1 MSFNIIFQI
10 HPWILIKTGGL
21 TETEEMTK
29 AMNVSMND
37 LNQSDSGQPQ
47 DENADGGSDSK
58 EIS

>member
-1 MSFNIIFQI
+1 MSRISKVYDWIINPF
-10 HPWILIKTGGL
+10 LIKKQI
-21 TETEEMTK
+21 TEDI
-29 AMNVSMND
+29 SLND